1 MPMTPEQRTLL
12 SKIAAFEIDD
22 PGSDFRFSHR
32 LARDNGWS
40 TEYAARVIDEYRRFV
55 FLAFAAGHAVTPSVD
70 VDEAWHLHLLYT
82 RSYWEDLCRDTL
94 GGPLHHGPT
103 KGGRAEA
110 GKFDDWYRRT
120 LDSYERLFGHPA
132 PPDVW
137 PEPELRFSPAS
148 RPVHVRHSTHW
159 ILKKPHVA
167 ISKSLAG
174 MQWNPRAKTAAICV
188 IAALGTLAVTGC
200 VAAGGGN
207 ANMAGI
213 PNPVTQFD
221 AKRFLIF
228 YPLAWVVVFMLTTWL
243 QRALLN
249 EPVPEETV
257 RQFEHESPETIALLQ
272 EHVANRH
279 RLAEL
284 LMGRLIAAGRI
295 RFDAEKRRFVRADR
309 DPKPANVFDAEMLA
323 VIETR
328 ESAAKPPQMTE
339 YVAALRERLPV
350 RSAIDRLNQRDL
362 FLESSPLRI
371 AQGVG
376 LMAILLWLAIGLAR
390 AQVGLA
396 RHRPIGFLVVEM
408 IAGSLVGLMWVT
420 GPMLRSWYSPAAKI
434 ARNMRRTTAGRIK
447 PLRQKFTDDP
457 GAAGDDDY
465 WRSVAVAGLCVLP
478 QTGAYRDFMTYVH
491 PPAAAGDG
499 GFDASGGSG
508 CGGGGGG
515 GGCGGG
521 GCGGCGG

>member
-1 MPMTPEQRTLL
+1 MPMTPEQRTLW

-22 PGSDFRFSHR
+22 PGSDFRFSQR
-32 LARDNGWS
+32 LARDNGWRS
-40 TEYAARVIDEYRRFV
+40 EYAARVIDEYRRFV
-55 FLAFAAGHAVTPSVD
+55 FLAFAAGHPVTPSVE

-110 GKFDDWYRRT
+110 DKFDDWYRRT
-120 LDSYERLFGHPA
+120 LDSYERLFDHPA
-132 PPDVW
+132 PPDIW
-137 PEPELRFSPAS
+137 PEPEMRFAPAS
-148 RPVHVRHSTHW
+148 RPVHVRPGTHW
-159 ILKKPHVA
+159 IVRKPRIS

-174 MQWNPRAKTAAICV
+174 AKWNPRSKSAAVCV
-188 IAALGTLAVTGC
+188 IAALGTLAVSGC
-200 VAAGGGN
+200 VAAGGN

-213 PNPVTQFD
+213 LNPVTQFD

-228 YPLAWVVVFMLTTWL
+228 YPLVWVVVIVLTTLL

-257 RQFEHESPETIALLQ
+257 RQFEHESPETIALMQ
-272 EHVANRH
+272 GRVVNRH

-295 RFDAEKRRFVRADR
+295 RFDAGKRRFVRADR
-309 DPKPANVFDAEMLA
+309 DPKPENVFDAEMLA
-323 VIETR
+323 VIESF
-328 ESAAKPPQMTE
+328 ESEARPPQMTK
-339 YVAALRERLPV
+339 YVAALSERLPV
-350 RSAIDRLNQRDL
+350 RSAIDRLSQRDL
-362 FLESSPLRI
+362 YLESAPLRI
-371 AQGVG
+371 AQGLG
-376 LMAILLWLAIGLAR
+376 LMAILLWLAIGVAR

-396 RHRPIGFLVVEM
+396 RHRPIGFLIVEM
-408 IAGSLVGLMWVT
+408 IVGSLIGLLWVT
-420 GPMLRSWYSPAAKI
+420 GPTLRSWYSPAAKI
-434 ARNMRRTTAGRIK
+434 LRKMKRETAGQVK
-447 PLRQKFTDDP
+447 TLRQRFADEP
-457 GAAGDDDY
+457 VPVGDDDY

-478 QTGAYRDFMTYVH
+478 QTGEFREFMTYVH
-491 PPAAAGDG
+491 PPASASDGGIDAAAG
-499 GFDASGGSG
+499 G
-508 CGGGGGG
+508 CGG